1 MLIIF
6 LNTYWISTRL
16 FIICPKPI
24 SMNRLLIAVI
34 FSLSL
39 TSCDKLIEKAAE
51 DAIVDAMVNG
61 QWVVTKYT
69 RAGADI
75 TTDFN
80 GYRFQFHRNETIDAI
95 KNAIVEKTGT
105 WEGDGNAKT
114 MKAQFSN
121 VIEPLV
127 LLNGT
132 WQITNNSWTFVE
144 ASQTVS
150 GEVRTLRLDKQ

>member
-1 MLIIF
+1 MFSIF
-6 LNTYWISTRL
+6 LITYWISTRV

-24 SMNRLLIAVI
+24 SMIRLLIAVI
-34 FSLSL
+34 FTLSL

-61 QWVVTKYT
+61 KWIVTKYT
-69 RAGADI
+69 RAGSNI
-75 TTDFN
+75 TTDFD
-80 GYRFQFHRNETIDAI
+80 GYKFQFHRNETIDAI
-95 KNAIVEKTGT
+95 KNLVVEKTGT

-114 MKAQFSN
+114 MKAQFTN
-121 VIEPLV
+121 AVEPLV

-150 GEVRTLRLDKQ
+150 GELRTLRLDKE